1 MEGAVRGVLGFLVG
15 LGGVALLAV
24 LVVNFIVMPTLVRH
38 RAAVRVPEITGLE
51 VAAARHACDS
61 AGLQLVEEGKRHGQ
75 GVPPGRVLSQ
85 SPAAASS
92 VKPGRSVRVMVSLG
106 TEVVTMPDVRG
117 LTLRQATLQIE
128 NAQLLLGEIARIHD
142 GTGGEVVRA
151 TRPAAGI
158 AIARGD
164 SVTLLLEVGAERES
178 FLMPNLIGQDIA
190 DARALIESRGFRVG
204 RVTYRAATGV
214 YPGTVLEQ
222 YPDSGAL
229 VHGGDAID
237 LVAAT
242 PD

>member
-1 MEGAVRGVLGFLVG
+1 MRGILSVAVLLGSVLLLGVLL
-15 LGGVALLAV
+15 
-24 LVVNFIVMPTLVRH
+24 VNFVVMPNLVRH
-38 RAAVRVPEITGLE
+38 DAAARVPAVVGMD
-51 VAAARHACDS
+51 VAAARRACDA
-61 AGLQLVEEGKRHGQ
+61 AGLQLVEEGKRHGD
-75 GVPPGRVLSQ
+75 GVLPGLVLSQ
-85 SPAAASS
+85 TPAPGSE

-106 TEVVTMPDVRG
+106 TEVVSMPDVRG

-128 NAQLLLGEIARIHD
+128 NAQLLLGDIARVHD
-142 GTGGEVVRA
+142 GTGGETVRA
-151 TRPAAGI
+151 TRPAPGV

-164 SVTLLLEVGAERES
+164 SVTLLLEVGAASEA
-178 FLMPNLIGQDIA
+178 FLMPNLIGQDIG

-204 RVTYRAATGV
+204 RVTYRAASGV

>member
-1 MEGAVRGVLGFLVG
+1 VVLCGVLL
-15 LGGVALLAV
+15 
-24 LVVNFIVMPTLVRH
+24 VNFVIMPNLVQH
-38 RAAVRVPEITGLE
+38 DAAARVPEVVGLDL
-51 VAAARHACDS
+51 AAARRACDA
-61 AGLQLVEEGKRHGQ
+61 AGLLLVEEGKRHGD
-75 GVPPGRVLSQ
+75 GVLPGHVLSQ
-85 SPAAASS
+85 TPPPGSA

-106 TEVVTMPDVRG
+106 TEVVPMPDVRG

-128 NAQLLLGEIARIHD
+128 NAQLLIGDIARIQD
-142 GTGGEVVRA
+142 GTGGETVRA
-151 TRPAAGI
+151 TRPAAGV

-164 SVTLLLEVGAERES
+164 SVTLLLEVGAASEE

-204 RVTYRAATGV
+204 RVSYRATSGV

-229 VHGGDAID
+229 VRGGDAID